1 MASFEARIRS
11 LKGLSPVI
19 KEAKNATAEEKLIK
33 KEVDEQE
40 ISPGF
45 RSSPREIN
53 VGATV
58 QGDSCGKIKNVVSD
72 EEKEDRLFLTIQGL
86 TPSVGV
92 CEIRNE
98 KGAEFAES
106 DLARKLLYKSNVGAR
121 EPNRNIDA
129 VPYGEKSG
137 EDDLVD
143 DVEALLSNEA
153 DPEKKHCLPSWKKKV
168 MDLDP
173 QASKIDD
180 SRVGTENPW
189 GNVDI
194 STFSISTIESSHL
207 DEVEETFSA
216 FEMNGDNRDVGPLF
230 VLGDCIWFSFD

>member
-1 MASFEARIRS
+1 
-11 LKGLSPVI
+11 
-19 KEAKNATAEEKLIK
+19 
-33 KEVDEQE
+33 
-40 ISPGF
+40 
-45 RSSPREIN
+45 
-53 VGATV
+53 
-58 QGDSCGKIKNVVSD
+58 
-72 EEKEDRLFLTIQGL
+72 
-86 TPSVGV
+86 
-92 CEIRNE
+92 
-98 KGAEFAES
+98 
-106 DLARKLLYKSNVGAR
+106 
-121 EPNRNIDA
+121 
-129 VPYGEKSG
+129 
-137 EDDLVD
+137 
-143 DVEALLSNEA
+143 
-153 DPEKKHCLPSWKKKV
+153 